1 MTTKEAILNQQE
13 INRNLKSKEF
23 KQNNMIKRIDNIKTL
38 STLVNNETHVDVTDE
53 NGEDFTIV
61 LNTISL
67 LEWLNKDTIKY
78 MKEQTKKYI
87 TNL

>member
-38 STLVNNETHVDVTDE
+38 STLVNNET
-53 NGEDFTIV
+53 
-61 LNTISL
+61 
-67 LEWLNKDTIKY
+67 
-78 MKEQTKKYI
+78 
-87 TNL
+87 

>member
-38 STLVNNETHVDVTDE
+38 STLVNNETYVDVTDE

>member
-1 MTTKEAILNQQE
+1 MTTREAILNQQE

-38 STLVNNETHVDVTDE
+38 STLVDNETYIDMTDE

-61 LNTISL
+61 LNTIDL
-67 LEWLNKDTIKY
+67 LEWLNKDTIEY
-78 MKEQTKKYI
+78 MKKQTKKYI